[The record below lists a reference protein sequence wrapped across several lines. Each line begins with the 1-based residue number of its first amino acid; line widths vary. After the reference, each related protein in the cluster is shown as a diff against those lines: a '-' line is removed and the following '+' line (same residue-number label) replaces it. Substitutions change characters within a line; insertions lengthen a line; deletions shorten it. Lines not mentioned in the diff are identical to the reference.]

1 MKFFILFYIMNKFE
15 KKINNKPEPEE
26 EEEEDYFDEP
36 TNLDKWRYT
45 LETTVLL
52 LILFNKYTFKLMQK
66 LLGKCIKIASK
77 DGNPTICGFLIHAAV
92 FTLLLRGLMEL
103 DI

>member
-1 MKFFILFYIMNKFE
+1 MNEIE
-15 KKINNKPEPEE
+15 KNINNQSESEE
-26 EEEEDYFDEP
+26 EEHDEEEYFDEP

-77 DGNPTICGFLIHAAV
+77 DGNPTMCGFLIHAFV
-92 FTLLLRGLMEL
+92 FTLLLRGLMDL

>member
-1 MKFFILFYIMNKFE
+1 LFYIMNEFE
-15 KKINNKPEPEE
+15 KDINHEPDPEE
-26 EEEEDYFDEP
+26 DEDYFDEP

-52 LILFNKYTFKLMQK
+52 IILFNKYTFKLMQS
-66 LLGKCIKIASK
+66 LLGRCIKIASK
-77 DGNPTICGFLIHAAV
+77 DGNPTICGFLVHAVV

>member
-1 MKFFILFYIMNKFE
+1 MLINSVLFGLTLRLLMKGNY
-15 KKINNKPEPEE
+15 
-26 EEEEDYFDEP
+26 D
-36 TNLDKWRYT
+36 NLDKWRYT

>member
-1 MKFFILFYIMNKFE
+1 MSELENN
-15 KKINNKPEPEE
+15 INLNEE
-26 EEEEDYFDEP
+26 EEEEDEEYFDEP

-52 LILFNKYTFKLMQK
+52 IILFNQYTFKFMQT

-77 DGNPTICGFLIHAAV
+77 DGNPTIYGFLIHALI